1 MPEIAQIAPSG
12 WVSQS
17 GKSAASNQR
26 ARKVP
31 MEYLPPY
38 FIGAVV
44 FIFGLLF
51 GSFLNVV
58 IHRLPL
64 GESIVFP
71 GSHCPGCGTQ
81 IKWYDNIPV
90 FSYALL
96 LQGRCRNCRTRISP
110 IYPAVELVVAALY
123 LLVFTIHRDQIS
135 IGSWLPFAVDVV
147 FVSLI
152 VPLVFIDLRHKLL
165 PNAITYPGLALLFM
179 LRAIAPDPWMLSH
192 TPKPFGLASAPV
204 WAASMFGSALGAVVG
219 GGSLWLVREAY
230 YRFRHV
236 EGMGLGDVK
245 MMLMV
250 GAFLGWQLTLL
261 TIFLGSLLGS
271 LVGVLLILLRGG
283 TMKMQIPFGV
293 FLGPAAI
300 IALLVGKQLIVW
312 YAGTFR

>member
-1 MPEIAQIAPSG
+1 
-12 WVSQS
+12 
-17 GKSAASNQR
+17 
-26 ARKVP
+26 
-31 MEYLPPY
+31 MENLSPY
-38 FIGAVV
+38 FVGAVV
-44 FIFGLLF
+44 FIFCLLF

-58 IHRLPL
+58 IYRLPL

-71 GSHCPGCGTQ
+71 GSHCPACNAE

-90 FSYALL
+90 ISYVLL
-96 LQGRCRNCRTRISP
+96 LRGRCRSCGAGISP
-110 IYPAVELVVAALY
+110 IYPAVEVLVAWLY
-123 LLVFTIHRDQIS
+123 LYVFIVHRDQIS
-135 IGSWLPFAVDVV
+135 AGSWLPFVADIV

-165 PNAITYPGLALLFM
+165 PNAITYPGFALLLM
-179 LRAIAPDPWMLSH
+179 LRAIVPDPWMLSH
-192 TPKPFGLASAPV
+192 TPKLFGLDGAPV
-204 WAASMFGSALGAVVG
+204 WALSMFGSVLGAAVG

-230 YRFRHV
+230 YRLRHV

-271 LVGVLLILLRGG
+271 LVGILLILVRSGS
-283 TMKMQIPFGV
+283 MKMQIPFGV

-300 IALLVGKQLIVW
+300 VALFVGQQLIVW
-312 YAGTFR
+312 YVGMYR